1 MPFHDYSTAIPR
13 PTFFCDFFNHPN
25 SFVGFHHDGFTGHM
39 FPNLGPPQK
48 QLIMPGGGPV
58 VKPHFGPLLLCL
70 SSSAL
75 QSRRPFFFGQ
85 GSFFIF
91 FPSRSRGIHGY
102 PHSYGTH
109 ITSSPRWSQV
119 GSWRKRIG
127 RALRWAD
134 SVDMTNNSDD
144 ATKVWENVRRQTVE
158 WIFSSIPIGSMYS
171 IYGNIYHQY
180 TPNVSIYT
188 IYMDPMGFIIHLYI
202 GVSQWRHIGF
212 VDDVRASHMRSMY
225 EILYINIYPLVI

>member
-144 ATKVWENVRRQTVE
+144 ATGGTKKHGKMW
-158 WIFSSIPIGSMYS
+158 
-171 IYGNIYHQY
+171 
-180 TPNVSIYT
+180 
-188 IYMDPMGFIIHLYI
+188 
-202 GVSQWRHIGF
+202 
-212 VDDVRASHMRSMY
+212 DVK
-225 EILYINIYPLVI
+225 L

>member
-75 QSRRPFFFGQ
+75 QSRRPFFSAKDHF
-85 GSFFIF
+85 SYFFH
-91 FPSRSRGIHGY
+91 PDPGVSMG
-102 PHSYGTH
+102 
-109 ITSSPRWSQV
+109 
-119 GSWRKRIG
+119 
-127 RALRWAD
+127 
-134 SVDMTNNSDD
+134 
-144 ATKVWENVRRQTVE
+144 
-158 WIFSSIPIGSMYS
+158 IPI
-171 IYGNIYHQY
+171 
-180 TPNVSIYT
+180 P
-188 IYMDPMGFIIHLYI
+188 MDPTSPVRPDDPRLGHEGKGSAERLDEPT
-202 GVSQWRHIGF
+202 VST
-212 VDDVRASHMRSMY
+212 
-225 EILYINIYPLVI
+225 